1 MKYRIREKGGVA
13 IIELS
18 GKLMGGDD
26 SSIFQGLIYDLL
38 EKNKKNIVVDLSS
51 LSWINSAG
59 MGILI
64 SGYTTMRKHQGD
76 LKLLHVSNKIKSLLY
91 VTKLNLIF
99 ESFDNE
105 KEAVLSYSSN

>member
-1 MKYRIREKGGVA
+1 MRYKSIEIEGVV

-26 SSIFQGLIYDLL
+26 SSKFRDLIYDLL
-38 EKNKKNIVVDLSS
+38 EKNKKNIVVNLGKV
-51 LSWINSAG
+51 SWINSAG

-76 LKLLHVSNKIKSLLY
+76 LKLLNVSNKIKSLLY

-105 KEAVLSYSSN
+105 IEAVQSYSGN

>member
-1 MKYRIREKGGVA
+1 MKYRTREKGGVA

-18 GKLMGGDD
+18 GKLMGGED
-26 SSIFQGLIYDLL
+26 SSIFRGLIYDLL
-38 EKNKKNIVVDLSS
+38 EKKIKNVVVDLGG

-76 LKLLHVSNKIKSLLY
+76 LKLLNVSNKIKSLLY

-105 KEAVLSYSSN
+105 KEAVLSYSRN